1 LSAGPD
7 RVGSMSKTLAP
18 KIFIIDDAAEYRSLL
33 GHHITTHWPE
43 ARVREYDPLFSG
55 RLPESFSGA
64 GNDLVLLG
72 HPAGSG
78 DAIDWLRQFTRVPIF
93 PPVILI
99 GNGQERQIV
108 EAMQVGAAEYLS
120 KGRLNHN
127 RLIAM
132 IESVLGAGDTVSL
145 AEAGLPSLKG
155 YQIETQLSG
164 NDVAAVYLCRDEARD
179 RQVVL
184 KVLRQV
190 PDSGSEVAFDRFLRE
205 YQLIASLDHRNIV
218 HIHDLGVADDHAYI
232 AMEYCANGSLK
243 RRISAGLNPELAY
256 RYMRRIA
263 QALGALHRVGIM
275 HRDLKPTNVMFRD
288 DGSLV
293 LIDFGLA
300 REAQLH
306 SEITGTGEIF
316 GTPYYMSP
324 EQGHGGD
331 VDQRGDIYSLGIIFY
346 EMLTGRKPFDAAS
359 PMAMI
364 IRHRQAP
371 IPRLPDSLA
380 EYQPA
385 VDRMLAKDPDDRFQD
400 TDELLGW
407 QPGRGG
413 QAAAQA

>member
-1 LSAGPD
+1 
-7 RVGSMSKTLAP
+7 MSKPVAP
-18 KIFIIDDAAEYRSLL
+18 KVFIIDDSAEYCALL
-33 GHHITTHWPE
+33 GHHITTHWPD
-43 ARVREYDPLFSG
+43 ARVREYDPLHSG
-55 RLPESFSGA
+55 RLPDSFSGA

-72 HPAGSG
+72 HPAGGG
-78 DAIDWLRQFTRVPIF
+78 DALDWLRQFRRVPIF
-93 PPVILI
+93 PPVVVI
-99 GNGQERQIV
+99 GNGEERQIV
-108 EAMQVGAAEYLS
+108 EAMQAGAAEYLS
-120 KGRLNHN
+120 KARLNHA
-127 RLIAM
+127 RLIDIA
-132 IESVLGAGDTVSL
+132 ESLIGTETGVSL

-164 NDVAAVYLCRDEARD
+164 NEVSAVYLCRDESRD

-205 YQLIASLDHRNIV
+205 YQLIASLDHPNIV
-218 HIHDLGVADDHAYI
+218 GIYDLGVADDHAYI
-232 AMEYCANGSLK
+232 AMEYCGSGSLK
-243 RRISAGLNPELAY
+243 RRILAGLNPELAY

-288 DGSLV
+288 DGNLV

-300 REAQLH
+300 REAQLR

-324 EQGHGGD
+324 EQGHGSE
-331 VDQRGDIYSLGIIFY
+331 VDQRGDIYSLGVVFY
-346 EMLTGRKPFDAAS
+346 EMLTGQKPFDAET

-364 IRHRQAP
+364 IRHRHAP
-371 IPRLPDSLA
+371 IPRLPEALA

-385 VDRMLAKDPDDRFQD
+385 IDRMLAKNPDERFQD
-400 TDELLGW
+400 ADELLGW
-407 QPGRGG
+407 QPDRSGRTAV
-413 QAAAQA
+413 QA